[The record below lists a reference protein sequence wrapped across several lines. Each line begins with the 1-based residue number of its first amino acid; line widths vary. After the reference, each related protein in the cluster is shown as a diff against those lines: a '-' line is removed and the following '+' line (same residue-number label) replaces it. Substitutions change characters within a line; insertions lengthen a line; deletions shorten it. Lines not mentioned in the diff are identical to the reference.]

1 MKLRLATPDDSRDLA
16 RLNAEFNEVHVLPAQ
31 LSSRLANPH
40 CVETPIVAEV
50 DNCIVGFASL
60 RLVPCLFYDTPHAE
74 LTELF
79 VQEAQCRRGIGRALI
94 SHAERL
100 VCEGGAAELLLVLT
114 SFTNH
119 EAQSLY
125 HAMGYEDD
133 DLTRSQAFL
142 DE

>member
-1 MKLRLATPDDSRDLA
+1 MGR
-16 RLNAEFNEVHVLPAQ
+16 EQ

-40 CVETPIVAEV
+40 RVETPIVAEV

-79 VQEAQCRRGIGRALI
+79 VQEAYRRRGIGRALI
-94 SHAERL
+94 AHAERL
-100 VCEGGAAELLLVLT
+100 ACEGGATELLVLT
-114 SFTNH
+114 SFTNY

-133 DLTRSQAFL
+133 DLAMSKTLL